1 MGKDYVAENL
11 GWMDGL
17 IIDPGNEALFQD
29 EVKSAIQKEL
39 SARWTRENRLALLE
53 DLCVRFPEPEVL
65 AVVDAIVSSNLKRDW
80 TQVAKEK
87 GNDSMETLIEL
98 IWGPLDKT
106 EFEFSSEKQGRSIQF
121 RVTRCAVCEAAKK
134 LDADLNAR
142 KWLYHLVCLTDGPS
156 AEGFSQK
163 IRFERTQTLMQGH
176 PCCDHRYTDLSI

>member
-1 MGKDYVAENL
+1 MGKDYIAENL

-17 IIDPGNEALFQD
+17 MIDPGNEALFRD

-39 SARWTRENRLALLE
+39 AVRWTRENRFALLE
-53 DLCVRFPEPEVL
+53 DLSARFPEAEVL
-65 AVVDAIVSSNLKRDW
+65 AVVDTVISTNLKRDW
-80 TQVAKEK
+80 AQVGKE
-87 GNDSMETLIEL
+87 NDYSLEKLLQL

-106 EFEFSSEKQGRSIQF
+106 EFEFTREKRGRSVQF
-121 RVTRCAVCEAAKK
+121 CVTRCAVCEAAKK

-156 AEGFSQK
+156 AEGFSPK

-176 PCCDHRYTDLSI
+176 TCCDHRYTDLSG